1 MNTTNQ
7 RAMKASA
14 FCIAAFCLVPG
25 ASASIFRN
33 ETSNP
38 RRALSQQQDSWYT
51 GTATWYGGPD
61 GPGPDGMSIY
71 TGSCKYGKNIPSHF
85 VSAINTDGGY
95 DYGAL
100 RAREFGVVLTSFRAR
115 LSVGLTDLC
124 GQCFE
129 VMCVDGRQRGLE
141 DSILGPWAVRLNAW
155 CLRPDSMRRFD
166 DAALV

>member
-1 MNTTNQ
+1 MNTTNH
-7 RAMKASA
+7 RATKASA
-14 FCIAAFCLVPG
+14 FCIAAFCLAPG

-95 DYGAL
+95 DYGAFV
-100 RAREFGVVLTSFRAR
+100 RADAFGRVAY
-115 LSVGLTDLC
+115 
-124 GQCFE
+124 
-129 VMCVDGRQRGLE
+129 
-141 DSILGPWAVRLNAW
+141 
-155 CLRPDSMRRFD
+155 
-166 DAALV
+166 